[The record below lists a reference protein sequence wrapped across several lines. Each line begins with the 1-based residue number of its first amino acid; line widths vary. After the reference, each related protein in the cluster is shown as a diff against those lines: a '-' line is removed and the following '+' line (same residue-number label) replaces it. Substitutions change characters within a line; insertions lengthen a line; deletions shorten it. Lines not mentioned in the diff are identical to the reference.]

1 MQEFDLLI
9 IGAGPAGYVGAVR
22 AAQLGARVCLIEK
35 AEVGGVCMNRGCI
48 PTKSL
53 VAFAE
58 LYERTKSAAAFGV
71 RVDGQ
76 VSADLAAAVQR
87 KRDVVA
93 VLVKGVRSVL
103 AKRGVTLVS
112 GEARFVDERTV
123 EVAGARTTADTT
135 GAAGPA
141 GTAAGPE
148 RLSARKIL
156 IATGSETAELA
167 GMRFDGSRVLS
178 STEALDLETV
188 PRSMLIVGAGAIG
201 CEFAFIFSALGTC
214 VTVVEVLERALPA
227 EDRDV
232 SAVMEREL
240 RKRKIDLVTQDSV
253 ASCVVSPSSV
263 KSTFRSGA
271 ELETEKVLVSVG
283 RRFNT
288 AGLSLDRAGVKCGPR
303 GEIQADEYMET
314 SSAGIYAAGD
324 VVGKKMYA
332 HSASREAIVAV
343 ENALVGEN
351 LAGARSSARSGMGS
365 GASGTGGPAGRRT
378 MDYSAVPACTFTR
391 PEVGSVGLTEA
402 QALERGIKVNV
413 GSFNFRALGRAQ
425 VLGEIAGM
433 VKVVAD
439 AATDVV
445 LGVHIIGPHAT
456 ELVHEGV
463 LAVSQR
469 LTAKTLGE
477 TIHAHPTLSEAVMEA
492 AEGVHGLSI
501 HSPA

>member
-1 MQEFDLLI
+1 MQEFDLLV
-9 IGAGPAGYVGAVR
+9 IGAGPAGYVGAIR
-22 AAQLGARVCLIEK
+22 AAQLGGRVCLVEK

-53 VAFAE
+53 VAFAD
-58 LYERTKSAAAFGV
+58 LYEKTKSSASLGV
-71 RVDGQ
+71 RVDGR
-76 VSADLAAAVQR
+76 VTADLAAAVQR
-87 KRDVVA
+87 KREVVA
-93 VLVKGVRSVL
+93 TLVKGVRSLL
-103 AKRGVTLVS
+103 AKRGVTVVS
-112 GEARFVDERTV
+112 GEARFVNERTV
-123 EVAGARTTADTT
+123 EVAGAETAG
-135 GAAGPA
+135 GAAPPA
-141 GTAAGPE
+141 AAGLE

-156 IATGSETAELA
+156 IATGSETAELP
-167 GMRFDGSRVLS
+167 GLPFDGSRVLS
-178 STEALDLETV
+178 STEALELEAA

-214 VTVVEVLERALPA
+214 VTVVEILDRALPT
-227 EDRDV
+227 EDSDV
-232 SAVMEREL
+232 SSVMGREL

-253 ASCVVSPSSV
+253 LKCVVNPASV
-263 KSTFRSGA
+263 KSTLRSGN
-271 ELETEKVLVSVG
+271 EVETERVLVSVG

-288 AGLSLDRAGVKCGPR
+288 AGLSLDKAGVMCGAR
-303 GEIQADEYMET
+303 GEIQTDEHMET

-343 ENALVGEN
+343 ENALTA
-351 LAGARSSARSGMGS
+351 AGK
-365 GASGTGGPAGRRT
+365 T
-378 MDYSAVPACTFTR
+378 MDYSAVPSCTFTR

-402 QALERGIKVNV
+402 QAVERGLKVNV

-463 LAVSQR
+463 LAVAQR
-469 LTAKTLGE
+469 LTARALGE

-501 HSPA
+501 HSQ

>member
-1 MQEFDLLI
+1 MQEFDLLV
-9 IGAGPAGYVGAVR
+9 IGAGPAGYVGAIR
-22 AAQLGARVCLIEK
+22 AAQLGARVCLVEK

-53 VAFAE
+53 VAFAD
-58 LYERTKSAAAFGV
+58 LYEKTKSSASLGV
-71 RVDGQ
+71 RVDGR
-76 VSADLAAAVQR
+76 VTADLAAAVQR
-87 KRDVVA
+87 KREVVA
-93 VLVKGVRSVL
+93 TLVKGVRSLL
-103 AKRGVTLVS
+103 AKRGVTVVS
-112 GEARFVDERTV
+112 GEARFVNERTV
-123 EVAGARTTADTT
+123 EVAGAGAVDGATAGVSPAAT
-135 GAAGPA
+135 GPQ
-141 GTAAGPE
+141 

-156 IATGSETAELA
+156 IATGSETAELP
-167 GMRFDGSRVLS
+167 GLPFDGSRVLS
-178 STEALDLETV
+178 STEALELEAA

-214 VTVVEVLERALPA
+214 VTVVEILDRALPT
-227 EDRDV
+227 EDSDV
-232 SAVMEREL
+232 SSVMGREL

-253 ASCVVSPSSV
+253 LKCVVNPASV
-263 KSTFRSGA
+263 KSTLRSGS
-271 ELETEKVLVSVG
+271 ELETERVLVSVG

-288 AGLSLDRAGVKCGPR
+288 AGLSLEEAGVNRAAR
-303 GEIQADEYMET
+303 GEIQTDEHMET
-314 SSAGIYAAGD
+314 SSSGIYAAGD

-343 ENALVGEN
+343 ENALTA
-351 LAGARSSARSGMGS
+351 AGK
-365 GASGTGGPAGRRT
+365 T
-378 MDYSAVPACTFTR
+378 MDYSAVPSCTFTR

-402 QALERGIKVNV
+402 QAVERGLKVNV

-463 LAVSQR
+463 LAVAQR
-469 LTAKTLGE
+469 LTARALGE

-501 HSPA
+501 HSQ

>member
-1 MQEFDLLI
+1 MQEFDLLV

-22 AAQLGARVCLIEK
+22 AAQLGARVCLVEK

-58 LYERTKSAAAFGV
+58 LYEKTKSAAALGV

-76 VSADLAAAVQR
+76 VTADLSAAVQR
-87 KRDVVA
+87 KREVVA
-93 VLVKGVRSVL
+93 MLVKGVRNLL
-103 AKRGVTLVS
+103 ARRGVTLVS
-112 GEARFVDERTV
+112 GEASFVNERTV
-123 EVAGARTTADTT
+123 EVVGARVAA
-135 GAAGPA
+135 GAAGTAGAVGTPGAAGAA

-148 RLSARKIL
+148 RLSAKKIL
-156 IATGSETAELA
+156 IATGSETAELP
-167 GMRFDGSRVLS
+167 GLPFDGSRVLS
-178 STEALDLETV
+178 STEALELETI

-214 VTVVEVLERALPA
+214 VTVVEALDRALPT

-253 ASCVVSPSSV
+253 ASCVVSPASV
-263 KSTFRSGA
+263 KSTLRSGS
-271 ELETEKVLVSVG
+271 ELETERVLVSVG
-283 RRFNT
+283 RRFTT

-303 GEIQADEYMET
+303 GEVQTDEYMET
-314 SSAGIYAAGD
+314 ISSGIYAAGD
-324 VVGKKMYA
+324 VVGQRMYA

-343 ENALVGEN
+343 ENALMGE
-351 LAGARSSARSGMGS
+351 SARGGTSGPGGS
-365 GASGTGGPAGRRT
+365 AGRKT

-402 QALERGIKVNV
+402 QAVERGLKVNV
-413 GSFNFRALGRAQ
+413 GRFNFRALGRAQ

-469 LTAKTLGE
+469 LTARTLSE
-477 TIHAHPTLSEAVMEA
+477 TIHAHPTFSEAVMEA

>member
-1 MQEFDLLI
+1 MPRTSPEEALEQTMQQFDLLV
-9 IGAGPAGYVGAVR
+9 IGAGPAGYVGAIR

-58 LYERTKSAAAFGV
+58 LYEKTKSSAALGV
-71 RVDGQ
+71 RVEGQ
-76 VSADLAAAVQR
+76 VTADLPAAARR
-87 KRDVVA
+87 KREVVA
-93 VLVKGVRSVL
+93 MLVKSVRNLLV
-103 AKRGVTLVS
+103 KRGVTLVG
-112 GEARFVDERTV
+112 GEASFVNERTV
-123 EVAGARTTADTT
+123 EVAGAGTTAGVKD
-135 GAAGPA
+135 
-141 GTAAGPE
+141 
-148 RLSARKIL
+148 RFSARKVL
-156 IATGSETAELA
+156 IATGSETAELP
-167 GMRFDGSRVLS
+167 GMPFDGSRVLS
-178 STEALDLETV
+178 STEALELESV
-188 PRSMLIVGAGAIG
+188 PKSMLIVGAGAIG

-214 VTVVEVLERALPA
+214 VTVVEILDRALPT

-232 SAVMEREL
+232 SSVMEREL
-240 RKRKIDLVTQDSV
+240 RKRRIDLVTRDSV
-253 ASCVVSPSSV
+253 LSCAVGPSSV
-263 KSTFRSGA
+263 KSVLKSGN
-271 ELETEKVLVSVG
+271 ELETERVLVSVG

-288 AGLSLDRAGVKCGPR
+288 AGLLLDRAGVKCGPR
-303 GEIQADEYMET
+303 GEILADERMET
-314 SSAGIYAAGD
+314 GSAGVYAAGD

-343 ENALVGEN
+343 ENALTD
-351 LAGARSSARSGMGS
+351 AGK
-365 GASGTGGPAGRRT
+365 T
-378 MDYSAVPACTFTR
+378 MDYSAVPACTFTH

-402 QALERGIKVNV
+402 QAVERGLKVKV
-413 GSFNFRALGRAQ
+413 GSFNFRALGRAH
-425 VLGEIAGM
+425 VLGEIAGL

-439 AATDVV
+439 ADSDVV

-469 LTAKTLGE
+469 LTARALGE

-501 HSPA
+501 HSPV